1 VQKRTAKILMPSAR
15 HYALAAA
22 AALVLTGC
30 LALTAAPAQAT
41 PGFAKTTG
49 LACQRCHVSVA
60 KPQELTAT
68 GKSFKANGDKM
79 PAK

>member
-1 VQKRTAKILMPSAR
+1 MPDAR
-15 HYALAAA
+15 RYVLAAA
-22 AALVLTGC
+22 AVLALTGF

-60 KPQELTAT
+60 KPQDLTAT
-68 GKSFKANGDKM
+68 GKSFKANGNKI

>member
-1 VQKRTAKILMPSAR
+1 MPDVTR
-15 HYALAAA
+15 YALAAA
-22 AALVLTGC
+22 AALALTGF

-49 LACQRCHVSVA
+49 LPCQRCHVSVA

-68 GKSFKANGDKM
+68 GKSFKANGNKM